1 MAQKS
6 LTPEQMEKRV
16 ARFNKLE
23 SYQKQNFDA
32 HNIPPGA
39 VEKVTARRVYP
50 VMAPADY
57 QGRSA
62 GAPVKGPR
70 GLIVSIAE
78 CPPHNGPGLHR
89 HLNTVENFFC
99 LTGRFEISWGDNGE
113 HKTVLEPND
122 MISVPR
128 GENRMFFNISDEIG
142 RLLVMIVPETD
153 QQVDPIPTRRAS
165 ARRSRTNTARR
176 RWRDCRPSA
185 SSSRS
190 RWADRARAQAQHGG
204 SRQAHRRKFFASR
217 QCSRRSGKCLKANRF
232 RSGCSPRTPYRSNS
246 EIASSCS
253 SACSHS
259 NSLSNSAA
267 RRFFSRANSFK

>member
-1 MAQKS
+1 VADQS

-16 ARFNKLE
+16 ARFKNLKT
-23 SYQKQNFDA
+23 YQTQNFEA

-39 VEKVTARRVYP
+39 VEMVTARRVYP

-99 LTGRFEISWGDNGE
+99 LAGRFEISWGDQGQF
-113 HKTVLEPND
+113 KTILEPND

-128 GENRMFFNISDEIG
+128 GENRKFFNISDEVG

-153 QQVDPIPTRRAS
+153 QQVDPIAY
-165 ARRSRTNTARR
+165 A
-176 RWRDCRPSA
+176 PSLA
-185 SSSRS
+185 KDIENQYGKK
-190 RWADRARAQAQHGG
+190 AVEGLQTIGF
-204 SRQAHRRKFFASR
+204 KFEEPVS
-217 QCSRRSGKCLKANRF
+217 
-232 RSGCSPRTPYRSNS
+232 
-246 EIASSCS
+246 
-253 SACSHS
+253 
-259 NSLSNSAA
+259 
-267 RRFFSRANSFK
+267 

>member
-1 MAQKS
+1 MTTES
-6 LTPEQMEKRV
+6 LTPDQMEKRV
-16 ARFNKLE
+16 ARFNKLQT
-23 SYQKQNFDA
+23 YQKQNFEA

-39 VEKVTARRVYP
+39 VEKVTARKVFP

-99 LTGRFEISWGDNGE
+99 LAGRFEISWGDNGE

-122 MISVPR
+122 MISIPR
-128 GENRMFFNISDEIG
+128 GENRMFFNISDEVG

-153 QQVDPIPTRRAS
+153 QQVDPITYA
-165 ARRSRTNTARR
+165 
-176 RWRDCRPSA
+176 PSLG
-185 SSSRS
+185 REIEKEYGK
-190 RWADRARAQAQHGG
+190 QALEGLQTIGF
-204 SRQAHRRKFFASR
+204 KFEEPV
-217 QCSRRSGKCLKANRF
+217 G
-232 RSGCSPRTPYRSNS
+232 
-246 EIASSCS
+246 
-253 SACSHS
+253 
-259 NSLSNSAA
+259 
-267 RRFFSRANSFK
+267 